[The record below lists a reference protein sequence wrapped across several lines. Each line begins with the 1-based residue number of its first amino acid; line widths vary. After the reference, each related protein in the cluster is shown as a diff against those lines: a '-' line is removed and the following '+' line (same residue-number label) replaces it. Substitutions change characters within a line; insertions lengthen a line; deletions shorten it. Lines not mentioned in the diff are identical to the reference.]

1 MATMALLLCAAAAL
15 QPGFHPGKGLSRLG
29 PLHPVSSLFPSALS
43 HTRIDDS
50 RAPAAFGVRATA
62 SRRRSP
68 VRMGIPWIDDLSS
81 ALAAF
86 NVAPLG
92 VANALRL
99 GTVGLIPLGLTRFF
113 GFLLNR
119 TDTAAQAA
127 ALVGFATKA
136 DISALKA
143 DISALNASV
152 NSRFDSDISALNAS
166 VNSRFDSVN
175 SRFDS
180 VNSRFD
186 EVVAMLAPLSPTL
199 AELGRRALVSDCA
212 GAKLRVLSRTA
223 LADSTVVRLC
233 LDDIDGGLKLAG
245 ERYGLAPPLVGTTLA
260 TATLRVMDRST
271 LTCVREWPLLTE
283 CAGELGSAHAGTVVT
298 AFVPVASSGAGTEW
312 ELTLAGNT

>member
-1 MATMALLLCAAAAL
+1 
-15 QPGFHPGKGLSRLG
+15 
-29 PLHPVSSLFPSALS
+29 
-43 HTRIDDS
+43 
-50 RAPAAFGVRATA
+50 
-62 SRRRSP
+62 
-68 VRMGIPWIDDLSS
+68 MGIPWIDDLSS

-143 DISALNASV
+143 DIRALNASV
-152 NSRFDSDISALNAS
+152 NSRFDSDISALNASVNSRFDS

-223 LADSTVVRLC
+223 LANSTVFHLL

-245 ERYGLAPPLVGTTLA
+245 ERYGLAPLLVGTTLA
-260 TATLRVMDRST
+260 TASLCVMDRST
-271 LTCVREWPLLTE
+271 LATVRTWHVLTE
-283 CAGELGSAHAGTVVT
+283 CAGELGAAHAGTVVT
-298 AFVPVASSGAGTEW
+298 AFGPVASSGATTEW
-312 ELTLAGNT
+312 ELTLACNT